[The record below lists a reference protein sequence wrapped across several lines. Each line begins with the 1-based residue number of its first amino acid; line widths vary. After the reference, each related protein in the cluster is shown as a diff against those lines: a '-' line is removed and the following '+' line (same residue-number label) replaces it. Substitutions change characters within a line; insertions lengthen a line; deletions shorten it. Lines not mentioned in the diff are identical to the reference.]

1 MSATP
6 RATRAEFR
14 VRYAESDQMG
24 VVYHA
29 NYLVWC
35 EVGRTDYIRRCGLPY
50 SEMERQ
56 GVALAVAEA
65 SIRYHAPARYDDLV
79 RVETTLAA
87 VRSRAITFEYLITN
101 AETGDRLVS
110 ARTVLV
116 SIDREGRP
124 VALPPHVRE
133 ILERTPDDR
142 APVRSA

>member
-1 MSATP
+1 VTD
-6 RATRAEFR
+6 RTTDVEFR
-14 VRYAESDQMG
+14 VRYSESDQMG

-35 EVGRTDYIRRCGLPY
+35 EIGRTDYIRRCGMPY

-56 GVALAVAEA
+56 GVALAVADA

-79 RVETTLAA
+79 RVETTLAD

-101 AETGDRLVS
+101 ATTGDRLVS

-116 SIDREGRP
+116 SIDRDGRP
-124 VALPPHVRE
+124 VALPSHVRQL
-133 ILERTPDDR
+133 LEGAPD
-142 APVRSA
+142 RSA